1 MKAAYYE
8 GIGRLSVEEVDL
20 PSISDDDM
28 LLKVKYAAIC
38 GTDIRIFK
46 NGHFKIKDGEK
57 RVLSHEVVGE
67 VAKVGKNVSC
77 FSPGMRVAVVP
88 NIGCGYCYECIQGF
102 NELCADYEAFGISL
116 DGGFQEYM
124 VIPGIA
130 IQAGNILNIPQNLSY
145 KEAVLAEPLSCCYNS
160 YRSHNTSPGDTVL
173 VIGAGPVGAL
183 HVLLNKFV
191 GASKIISADL
201 SERRLEKIREL
212 GADLIID
219 TSKTDLL
226 DRLMELTDGRGAD
239 VVIVACSVP
248 ALQTLSVKLA
258 APHGRVSFFGG
269 LPEGRSNVE
278 IDTNIMHYKELKLVG
293 TTGSNILDFKK
304 ALDILASGRLEVE
317 KIITNVFSIDQI
329 EQAFAFA
336 MSGEGLK
343 TAISF

>member
-8 GIGRLSVEEVDL
+8 CIGRLSVEEVEI

-38 GTDIRIFK
+38 GTDIRIYK

-57 RVLSHEVVGE
+57 RVLSHEIVGE
-67 VAKVGKNVSC
+67 IAKVGKNVNSYR
-77 FSPGMRVAVVP
+77 PGTRVAVVP

-124 VIPGIA
+124 SIPGFA
-130 IQAGNILNIPQNLSY
+130 IRAGNILAIPQNLSY

-160 YRSHNTSPGDTVL
+160 YRSHKTTPGDTVL

-201 SERRLEKIREL
+201 SESRLEKIKEL
-212 GADLIID
+212 GADVVID
-219 TSKTDLL
+219 TSKTDLY
-226 DRLMELTDGRGAD
+226 DRLMELTSLRGAD

-248 ALQTLSVKLA
+248 ELQAMSVKLA
-258 APHGRVSFFGG
+258 APHGRVSLFGG
-269 LPEGRSNVE
+269 LPEGHSNVS

-293 TTGSNILDFKK
+293 TTGSNILDYKK
-304 ALDILASGRLEVE
+304 ALDILASGRLNVD

-329 EQAFAFA
+329 EEAFAFA

-343 TAISF
+343 TAIAF